1 MSNVL
6 QGLGFQAGLNRDIFA
21 EQKAQLEQA
30 GELAKQKKGG
40 LLGSLIGGKLGK
52 FAVDKLLGTYLK
64 TQFGPMGVLLGKAI
78 GTGLGAWG
86 GTKLGVGRKKD
97 VGADYGAGTGL
108 LGSGYERLGKLQDSI
123 SGMAGAQGLGAGVG
137 TFVSGLGSLA
147 NVENAKKVSEGSGIF
162 KSGGETFDFTG
173 VDPKVIES
181 FKGMNKGMPES
192 EWMRQLNEAM
202 QMENFDPSKYLQQGG
217 PVGYQHGGEAM
228 DIQGATP
235 YSANNNP

>member
-40 LLGSLIGGKLGK
+40 FLGSLIGGKLGK

-86 GTKLGVGRKKD
+86 GTKL
-97 VGADYGAGTGL
+97 
-108 LGSGYERLGKLQDSI
+108 
-123 SGMAGAQGLGAGVG
+123 
-137 TFVSGLGSLA
+137 
-147 NVENAKKVSEGSGIF
+147 
-162 KSGGETFDFTG
+162 
-173 VDPKVIES
+173 
-181 FKGMNKGMPES
+181 
-192 EWMRQLNEAM
+192 
-202 QMENFDPSKYLQQGG
+202 
-217 PVGYQHGGEAM
+217 
-228 DIQGATP
+228 
-235 YSANNNP
+235 